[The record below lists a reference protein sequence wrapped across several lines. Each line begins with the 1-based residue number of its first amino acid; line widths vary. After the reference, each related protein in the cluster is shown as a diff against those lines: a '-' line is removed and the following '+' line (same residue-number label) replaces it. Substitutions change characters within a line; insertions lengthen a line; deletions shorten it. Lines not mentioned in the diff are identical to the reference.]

1 MHQGL
6 VELQYV
12 APHSNGLFRGAI
24 SESGRVVC
32 ICGPC
37 QCLLHFPVICL
48 GSLLGRFMP
57 FLTAY
62 HCHMRNDFHSSLKEA
77 SVLEVWQQPWQLPRQ
92 LLEAWAA

>member
-24 SESGRVVC
+24 SESGRTVC
-32 ICGPC
+32 ICGPLWPC
-37 QCLLHFPVICL
+37 RQ
-48 GSLLGRFMP
+48 
-57 FLTAY
+57 
-62 HCHMRNDFHSSLKEA
+62 HCSLKA
-77 SVLEVWQQPWQLPRQ
+77 ALVLEVWQQLWQLPQQ